1 MTRDIMKDKKLQEL
15 EDEIK
20 NLKIIVNEL
29 KDEILK
35 LKEDL
40 KDLKLSLSY
49 WLFG

>member
-1 MTRDIMKDKKLQEL
+1 MSNDEKLQKL

-20 NLKIIVNEL
+20 NLKVIINEL
-29 KDEILK
+29 KDEVIK

-40 KDLKLSLSY
+40 KDLKLSLPY

>member
-1 MTRDIMKDKKLQEL
+1 MTTDDKLQRL
-15 EDEIK
+15 EKEVK
-20 NLKIIVNEL
+20 NLKIIVDELKNEL
-29 KDEILK
+29 LK